1 MKHRFIAKRY
11 WKDQSTAMGQSD
23 VLAKSYD
30 DVIDLSLG
38 DPDLITHPLIIEKA
52 FEDAKAGH
60 TKYTEFRGDPELRQ
74 EISRFY
80 KEEYDMDVADEEIF
94 VCTSA
99 CEGMYLVLESI
110 LDDGDEVLVQAPYF
124 TPYPQQVELARGIPV
139 ELPTYEEEDFQINIE
154 RMESLITERTK
165 ALLINSPSNPT
176 GNCLT
181 VETMQKIAEIA
192 EKYDL
197 IVIADDI
204 YTSFSYQSPFVPFA
218 SLPGMKERTLVIN
231 GFSKG
236 FAMTGWRLGYMCA
249 PVGIIQACVRVH
261 QYTVTCASSFV
272 QEAALTALSDC
283 AEDVEAMRKEYQ
295 RRKDYVVKALNEIDG
310 ISCNNPHGAFYIFV
324 NIKSLGMT
332 SMEVAE
338 YLLDNAKIA
347 LVPGSAFGS
356 EGEGY
361 LRISYACS
369 YEDLQEACA
378 RIKKAVEEL
387 KNK

>member
-1 MKHRFIAKRY
+1 
-11 WKDQSTAMGQSD
+11 
-23 VLAKSYD
+23 
-30 DVIDLSLG
+30 
-38 DPDLITHPLIIEKA
+38 
-52 FEDAKAGH
+52 
-60 TKYTEFRGDPELRQ
+60 
-74 EISRFY
+74 
-80 KEEYDMDVADEEIF
+80 
-94 VCTSA
+94 
-99 CEGMYLVLESI
+99 
-110 LDDGDEVLVQAPYF
+110 
-124 TPYPQQVELARGIPV
+124 
-139 ELPTYEEEDFQINIE
+139 
-154 RMESLITERTK
+154 
-165 ALLINSPSNPT
+165 
-176 GNCLT
+176 
-181 VETMQKIAEIA
+181 
-192 EKYDL
+192 
-197 IVIADDI
+197 
-204 YTSFSYQSPFVPFA
+204 
-218 SLPGMKERTLVIN
+218 
-231 GFSKG
+231 
-236 FAMTGWRLGYMCA
+236 MCA

-378 RIKKAVEEL
+378 RTKKAVEEL